1 MIARFWP
8 LFFLIILLPDYFLY
22 RRYVCRY
29 TESVALKVAW
39 WIPTVV
45 LVVYT
50 IILFFSTNFV
60 PENQRWINFYLLVLG
75 VFTLPKVMLAFVVWI
90 ADWMKRKRRWRHHFG
105 MTTGV
110 AMGLLAAW
118 PTAFGAFAGF
128 QQFDVN
134 RVDCYFSDLPE
145 AFDGYRIAL
154 FSDAHVGSYTSGDEK
169 VLEAAVDSLLA
180 MKADAIFFLGDI
192 QNVGPWE
199 LREKLPILGRLKAP
213 DGVFSILGNHD
224 YSTYQGGDPR
234 RKLAYEKQTVQLERE
249 MGWRLLLNDNH
260 VLRHGNDSIY
270 FCGMEDNEKVN
281 TDHGYGRIEQ
291 AVEGVGK
298 GQFAILL
305 AHNPKVWRRKALPE
319 SNVQL
324 TLSGH
329 THGGQVSLFGFSTTS
344 LFYDEDKGLYQE
356 GGRHLFVTKGLG
368 ALIPLRFN
376 VNGEVVLLTLHRKTS
391 PQQQSSY
398 NEK

>member
-29 TESVALKVAW
+29 TDSVALKVAW

-75 VFTLPKVMLAFVVWI
+75 VFTLPKVMLAIVVWI

-134 RVDCYFSDLPE
+134 SVDC
-145 AFDGYRIAL
+145 
-154 FSDAHVGSYTSGDEK
+154 
-169 VLEAAVDSLLA
+169 
-180 MKADAIFFLGDI
+180 
-192 QNVGPWE
+192 
-199 LREKLPILGRLKAP
+199 
-213 DGVFSILGNHD
+213 
-224 YSTYQGGDPR
+224 
-234 RKLAYEKQTVQLERE
+234 
-249 MGWRLLLNDNH
+249 
-260 VLRHGNDSIY
+260 
-270 FCGMEDNEKVN
+270 
-281 TDHGYGRIEQ
+281 
-291 AVEGVGK
+291 
-298 GQFAILL
+298 
-305 AHNPKVWRRKALPE
+305 
-319 SNVQL
+319 
-324 TLSGH
+324 
-329 THGGQVSLFGFSTTS
+329 
-344 LFYDEDKGLYQE
+344 
-356 GGRHLFVTKGLG
+356 
-368 ALIPLRFN
+368 
-376 VNGEVVLLTLHRKTS
+376 
-391 PQQQSSY
+391 
-398 NEK
+398 